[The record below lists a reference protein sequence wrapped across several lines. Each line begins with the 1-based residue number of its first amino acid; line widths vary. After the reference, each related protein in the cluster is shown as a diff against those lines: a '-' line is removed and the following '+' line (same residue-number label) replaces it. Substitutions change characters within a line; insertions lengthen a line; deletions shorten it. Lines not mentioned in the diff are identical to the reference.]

1 LARAAG
7 AVSNLGDLLER
18 EVPRDA
24 SLEGVRTL
32 RSWTGTEKTSRK
44 DSGVQSPS
52 HRDGGIV
59 VSTRVLS
66 EREMLYSYTS
76 MFLQILRSNV

>member
-1 LARAAG
+1 VCVCVCLREGGRLFLARAAG
-7 AVSNLGDLLER
+7 AVSNFGDWCER

-32 RSWTGTEKTSRK
+32 RSWTGTEKTSWK

-52 HRDGGIV
+52 
-59 VSTRVLS
+59 
-66 EREMLYSYTS
+66 YS
-76 MFLQILRSNV
+76 